1 MKRTA
6 MGIVSVVIG
15 LGLLTAMPAAAQQD
29 FSSVEI
35 ETIRV
40 ADGVYMLVGS
50 GGNIG
55 LSIGEDGPFVVDDQF
70 APLTEKIL
78 AAIAEVSDGEVRFVL
93 NTHWHFD
100 HTGGNENFGEA
111 GAFIVAHENVRRRMS
126 VDQFMEAFDRAVPAA
141 PPIALPIITFTEGV
155 SFHWNGETIRVVHVE
170 NAHTDGDAIVMFE
183 NANVVHM
190 GDTYFNGRYPFIDV
204 QSGGGIEGVIAAADW
219 VLERADSQ
227 TKIIPGHG
235 ALSGPE
241 ELRAYRDMLITVRD
255 RIRMMINDGMSAD
268 EVVASKPTSDLDATW
283 GADPDNF
290 VRFAYQAVSSERE

>member
-1 MKRTA
+1 MGLVGVWVSTATPLKARQDMSDVAIRT
-6 MGIVSVVIG
+6 I
-15 LGLLTAMPAAAQQD
+15 P
-29 FSSVEI
+29 
-35 ETIRV
+35 V
-40 ADGVYMLVGS
+40 ADGVYMLMGQ

-55 LSIGEDGPFVVDDQF
+55 LSVGESGPFVIDDQF

-78 AAIAEVSDGEVRFVL
+78 AAIAEVSDGDVRFVL

-111 GAFIVAHENVRRRMS
+111 GALIVAHENVRRRMS

-141 PPIALPIITFTEGV
+141 PPIALPIITFTDGV
-155 SFHWNGETIRVVHVE
+155 NFRWNGETIRVVHVE

-183 NANVVHM
+183 VANVVHM

-204 QSGGGIEGVIAAADW
+204 QAGGGIEGVIAAADW
-219 VLERADSQ
+219 VLESADSQ

-283 GADPDNF
+283 GANPDSF
-290 VRFAYQAVSSERE
+290 VRFAYQAMSLERE

>member
-1 MKRTA
+1 MRKLYSITMGLAGVCVCTTA
-6 MGIVSVVIG
+6 P
-15 LGLLTAMPAAAQQD
+15 LQARQD
-29 FSSVEI
+29 MSDVEI
-35 ETIRV
+35 RTIPV
-40 ADGVYMLVGS
+40 ADGVYMLMGQ

-55 LSIGEDGPFVVDDQF
+55 LSVGESGPFVVDDQF

-78 AAIAEVSDGEVRFVL
+78 AAIAEVSDAEVRFVL

-111 GAFIVAHENVRRRMS
+111 GALIVAHENVRRRMS

-155 SFHWNGETIRVVHVE
+155 NFRWNGETIRVVHVE
-170 NAHTDGDAIVMFE
+170 NAHTDGDAIVTFE
-183 NANVVHM
+183 SANVVHM

-219 VLERADSQ
+219 VLQRADSQ

-255 RIRMMINDGMSAD
+255 RIRMIINDGMSAD

-283 GADPDNF
+283 GANPDSF
-290 VRFAYQAVSSERE
+290 VRFAYQAMSSERE

>member
-1 MKRTA
+1 MRKLHKIT
-6 MGIVSVVIG
+6 MGLAGIWVC
-15 LGLLTAMPAAAQQD
+15 LAAPLNARQD
-29 FSSVEI
+29 MADVEI
-35 ETIRV
+35 RTIPV
-40 ADGVYMLVGS
+40 AEGIYMLVGQ

-55 LSIGEDGPFVVDDQF
+55 LSVGENGPFVVDDQF

-204 QSGGGIEGVIAAADW
+204 QSGGGIEGVISAADW
-219 VLERADSQ
+219 VLQRADSQ

-235 ALSGPE
+235 ALSGPQ

-255 RIRMMINDGMSAD
+255 RIRMMINDGMSVD
-268 EVVASKPTSDLDATW
+268 EVIASKPTSDLDATW
-283 GADPDNF
+283 GADPDSF
-290 VRFAYQAVSSERE
+290 VRYAYQAMSSERE

>member
-1 MKRTA
+1 MRKLHKITMGLAGVWMCTA
-6 MGIVSVVIG
+6 AP
-15 LGLLTAMPAAAQQD
+15 LKARQD
-29 FSSVEI
+29 MSDVEI
-35 ETIRV
+35 RTIPV
-40 ADGVYMLVGS
+40 AEGIYMLVGQ

-55 LSIGEDGPFVVDDQF
+55 LSVGENGPFVVDDQF
-70 APLTEKIL
+70 APLTEKIQ
-78 AAIAEVSDGEVRFVL
+78 AAIAEVSDGDVRFVL

-155 SFHWNGETIRVVHVE
+155 TFRWNGETIRVVHVE

-204 QSGGGIEGVIAAADW
+204 QSGGGIEGVISAADW
-219 VLERADSQ
+219 VLQRADSQ

-235 ALSGPE
+235 ALSGPQ

-255 RIRMMINDGMSAD
+255 RIRMMINDGMSVD
-268 EVVASKPTSDLDATW
+268 EVIASKPTSDLDATW
-283 GADPDNF
+283 GADPDSF
-290 VRFAYQAVSSERE
+290 VRYAYQAMSSERE

>member
-1 MKRTA
+1 MKRTLR
-6 MGIVSVVIG
+6 GIGVAVVG
-15 LGLLTAMPAAAQQD
+15 MVVLTASPVHAQRD
-29 FSSVEI
+29 FSNVEI

-40 ADGVYMLVGS
+40 AGGVYMLVGS

-55 LSIGEDGPFVVDDQF
+55 LSVGEDGPFVVDDQF

-111 GAFIVAHENVRRRMS
+111 GALIVAHDNVRLRMS

-141 PPIALPIITFTEGV
+141 PPIALPVITFAEGV
-155 SFHWNGETIRVVHVE
+155 NFRWNGETIRVVHVE
-170 NAHTDGDAIVMFE
+170 NAHTDGDAIVVFE
-183 NANVVHM
+183 DANVVHM
-190 GDTYFNGRYPFIDV
+190 GDTYFNGSYPFIDV
-204 QSGGGIEGVIAAADW
+204 QAGGGIEGVIAAADR
-219 VLERADSQ
+219 VLQRADSQ

-255 RIRMMINDGMSAD
+255 RIRMMINDGMSVD
-268 EVVASKPTSDLDATW
+268 EVVTAKPTSDLDATW
-283 GADPDNF
+283 GANPDSF
-290 VRFAYQAVSSERE
+290 VRFAYQAMSPERE

>member
-1 MKRTA
+1 MGLVGVWVSTA
-6 MGIVSVVIG
+6 IP
-15 LGLLTAMPAAAQQD
+15 LKARQD
-29 FSSVEI
+29 MSDVEI
-35 ETIRV
+35 RTIPV
-40 ADGVYMLVGS
+40 ADGVYMLMGQ

-55 LSIGEDGPFVVDDQF
+55 LSVGESGPFVIDDQF

-78 AAIAEVSDGEVRFVL
+78 AAIAEVSDGDVRFVL

-111 GAFIVAHENVRRRMS
+111 GALIVAHENVRRRMS

-141 PPIALPIITFTEGV
+141 PPIALPIITFTDGV
-155 SFHWNGETIRVVHVE
+155 NFRWNGETIRVVHVE

-183 NANVVHM
+183 DANVVHM

-204 QSGGGIEGVIAAADW
+204 QAGGGIEGVIAAADW
-219 VLERADSQ
+219 VLESVDSQ

-255 RIRMMINDGMSAD
+255 RIRMMINDGMSVD

-283 GADPDNF
+283 GANPDSF
-290 VRFAYQAVSSERE
+290 VRFAYQAMSLERE

>member
-6 MGIVSVVIG
+6 MGIASAVIG

-29 FSSVEI
+29 LSSVEI

-126 VDQFMEAFDRAVPAA
+126 VDQFTCK
-141 PPIALPIITFTEGV
+141 LHLSITE
-155 SFHWNGETIRVVHVE
+155 I
-170 NAHTDGDAIVMFE
+170 
-183 NANVVHM
+183 
-190 GDTYFNGRYPFIDV
+190 
-204 QSGGGIEGVIAAADW
+204 
-219 VLERADSQ
+219 L
-227 TKIIPGHG
+227 K
-235 ALSGPE
+235 
-241 ELRAYRDMLITVRD
+241 
-255 RIRMMINDGMSAD
+255 
-268 EVVASKPTSDLDATW
+268 
-283 GADPDNF
+283 
-290 VRFAYQAVSSERE
+290 